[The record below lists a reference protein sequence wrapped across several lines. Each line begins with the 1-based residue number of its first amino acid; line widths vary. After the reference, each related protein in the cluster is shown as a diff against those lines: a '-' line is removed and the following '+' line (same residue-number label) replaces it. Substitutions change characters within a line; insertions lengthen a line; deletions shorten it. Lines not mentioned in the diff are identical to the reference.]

1 MKKVSVIFGTR
12 PEAIKLAPLII
23 ELQKHKDIKVEVC
36 LTGQH
41 HEMVWQVL
49 DFFDIKPDH
58 EFRLMT
64 KNQTLASFTSKAL
77 QAIDEYLEINNPDLV
92 LVQGDTSTVMATSMA
107 CYFRGVPLGHVEAGL
122 RSGSFQHPFPE
133 EYNRVVTSLTTRLH
147 FAPTLQAEENLL
159 KAGADKSHVFVTG
172 NTVIDALLSAVEK
185 NKQKQPEFETLNT
198 LPEKL
203 ILVTGHRRENFG
215 DGLKS
220 ICEAFLEIL
229 EKFPD
234 HEIIYPVHLNPNVKG
249 PVHELLGNQK
259 RIHLMEPVDYAQM
272 VFLMEHAQLI
282 ISDSGGIQE
291 EAPALGK
298 PVLVTRETTERP
310 EGVEAGTAKLVGT
323 DKKKIVE
330 ETIRLLTDEQ
340 AYQSMAKAHNPY
352 GDGTASQKIAQ
363 AIIKYFSN

>member
-1 MKKVSVIFGTR
+1 
-12 PEAIKLAPLII
+12 
-23 ELQKHKDIKVEVC
+23 
-36 LTGQH
+36 
-41 HEMVWQVL
+41 
-49 DFFDIKPDH
+49 
-58 EFRLMT
+58 MT
-64 KNQTLASFTSKAL
+64 QNQTLASFTSKAL
-77 QAIDEYLEINNPDLV
+77 QAVDEYLEINRPDLV

-107 CYFRGVPLGHVEAGL
+107 CYFRGVALGHVEAGL

-147 FAPTLQAEENLL
+147 FAPTPKAKDNLL
-159 KAGADKSHVFVTG
+159 KAGVDESHIFVTG

-185 NKQKQPEFETLNT
+185 NKQAQPEFESMGV

-220 ICEAFLEIL
+220 ICVAFLEIL
-229 EKFPD
+229 EKFPE

-249 PVHELLGNQK
+249 PVHDLLGDQK
-259 RIHLMEPVDYAQM
+259 RVHLLEPVDYARM
-272 VFLMEHAQLI
+272 VCLMEHAQLI

-323 DKKKIVE
+323 DRNKIVE
-330 ETIRLLTDEQ
+330 ETTQLLTDEA

-352 GDGTASQKIAQ
+352 GDGTASRKIGQ
-363 AIIKYFSN
+363 AIQEYFSK